1 MRMSCNGCRVLRK
14 GCSEDCTLKPCLQWI
29 KSPLSQA
36 NATLFLAKFY
46 GRAGLFNLINAAP
59 AHLRT
64 EIFRSLLYEACGRI
78 INPVYGSVGLMCSGD
93 WPRCQAA
100 VAAVLEGA
108 PLIKQV
114 TDDDD
119 DSSTAVQGC
128 DIRHLSAAS
137 LHRVRTRNRTK
148 RSASQA
154 ESRVDSVVDELSPES
169 DAKFTITGW
178 AGDLEDH
185 RDFAEELKR
194 APSHDSLSVETV
206 EPSLVN
212 RDERPVLGVK
222 PESRPSEIVLELTLG
237 RNPVQ
242 QTYLSTVIE
251 ISDSEQ

>member
-1 MRMSCNGCRVLRK
+1 MSCNGCRVLRK

-29 KSPLSQA
+29 KPPLSQA

-148 RSASQA
+148 RSASNSM
-154 ESRVDSVVDELSPES
+154 SRVDSVADELSPES
-169 DAKFTITGW
+169 EAKFTITGW
-178 AGDLEDH
+178 AGDE
-185 RDFAEELKR
+185 DFAEELKR
-194 APSHDSLSVETV
+194 APSHDSFSVETV

-212 RDERPVLGVK
+212 RCEKSVRGVE
-222 PESRPSEIVLELTLG
+222 PEPRPSEIGLELTLG
-237 RNPVQ
+237 RNPVR